1 MAKKFFIYTFGC
13 RLNQAES
20 NLIRGKLKQ
29 QGWQEAAPEEADYI
43 FINSCAVT
51 QKAAKEVAQYVRHCR
66 RHYPQAK
73 IWLLGCFVDS
83 LRVAGR
89 PFDLPADRFLT
100 NKEKRQWI
108 GETIPPAQGR
118 NLLKIQD
125 GCNQFCSYC
134 LVPYLRGRSRSIPV
148 TTILEQAR
156 QLEQHGARWLVLTGV
171 DIIQY
176 RDSETGFDFVALVT
190 RLLRKTRLFL
200 SFGSL
205 SPLIGQPRLL
215 PRFLALYHRYPQ
227 RLAPHLH
234 LSLQSGSDK
243 ILQLM
248 RRPYRQAFYWQTI
261 QKLRAIPRLNLTTDI
276 IVGFPGETDA
286 DFQASCDF
294 ARRAKFGKIHIF
306 RYSPRPGTLAAKM
319 GPKWGL
325 VPENIKKARA
335 QQLARLEQRLRHQFW
350 QQFLGQ
356 KLPVFFFSPHQGQTA
371 NFIPIAS
378 HHPQLTNQFQ
388 LRRLTQISDEKV
400 WLD

>member
-29 QGWQEAAPEEADYI
+29 QGWQEVGPEEADYI

-73 IWLLGCFVDS
+73 IWLLGCYVDS
-83 LRVAGR
+83 LRVAGQ
-89 PFDLPADRFLT
+89 PLDLPADRFLT
-100 NKEKRQWI
+100 NEEKRQWI
-108 GETIPPAQGR
+108 GEIIPPAQGR
-118 NLLKIQD
+118 SLLKIQD

-134 LVPYLRGRSRSIPV
+134 LVPYLRGRSQSVPAATV
-148 TTILEQAR
+148 LEQAR

-176 RDSETGFDFVALVT
+176 YDPEAKLDFVGLVA
-190 RLLRKTRLFL
+190 RLLQTTKAFL
-200 SFGSL
+200 SFGSI
-205 SPLIGQPRLL
+205 SPLIGQPQFLS
-215 PRFLALYHRYPQ
+215 RFLTLYRRYPQ

-261 QKLRAIPRLNLTTDI
+261 QKLRIIPQLNLTTDI
-276 IVGFPGETDA
+276 IVGFPGETAA
-286 DFQASCDF
+286 DFRASYNF
-294 ARRAKFGKIHIF
+294 ARRAQFGKIHIF

-319 GPKWGL
+319 GSQWGL
-325 VPENIKKARA
+325 VPENIKKERA
-335 QQLARLEQRLRHQFW
+335 QRLARLEQRLRHQFW
-350 QQFLGQ
+350 QQFIGQ
-356 KLPVFFFSPHQGQTA
+356 KLPVFFFSPYQGQTV
-371 NFIPIAS
+371 NFIPVAS
-378 HHPQLTNQFQ
+378 HRPQPTNQFQ
-388 LRRLTQISDEKV
+388 LRRLVKIREEKV